1 MSTESATLPHVD
13 FARVGPPVGER
24 FPDVRLAD
32 QHGGVVDL
40 HAARAGRRALVVFYR
55 SASW

>member
-1 MSTESATLPHVD
+1 MSSEPATLPQID
-13 FARVGPPVGER
+13 FSSVGPTVGAR
-24 FPDVRLAD
+24 FPDVRLPD
-32 QHGGVVDL
+32 QHGREVDL